1 MTEHV
6 ELAGRTGWS
15 PELRIA
21 NPPPFLLVKYT
32 RKEKAFFQDYA
43 DFVLRIVQDP
53 WVSGKIKQI
62 ISIENVQINGPI
74 DIRVMVFPA
83 RTFRGQSNRTL
94 HGSYNSTA
102 SQISLYPLRI
112 PKDWI
117 RQDGHDLFRQ
127 PYQDLSEKKRRLL
140 NQITET
146 AVGTLL
152 HEIFHAKLG
161 TRGMP
166 RYVEE
171 RIVKNMEE
179 NYMKGWDETITAAV
193 RTTYS
198 EYNLRGTI

>member
-1 MTEHV
+1 MSEPV
-6 ELAGRTGWS
+6 GLSYRAAWA

-21 NPPPFLLVKYT
+21 NPPPFLQVKYT

-43 DFVLRIVQDP
+43 DFVLRIVQDHA
-53 WVSGKIKQI
+53 VSEKIGEI
-62 ISIENVQINGPI
+62 IATENVRISGPI

-83 RTFRGQSNRTL
+83 RTFRGQSNRML

-117 RQDGHDLFRQ
+117 RQNGFDLFQRQ
-127 PYQDLSEKKRRLL
+127 YGDLTEKARRLL
-140 NQITET
+140 NQVSET
-146 AVGTLL
+146 AIGTLL

-161 TRGMP
+161 RRGMP

-171 RIVKNMEE
+171 KIVKNMEMS
-179 NYMKGWDETITAAV
+179 YMKGWEETITKAA
-193 RTTYS
+193 RRAFSQTH
-198 EYNLRGTI
+198 